1 MEVLSFTVAAKEA
14 IQQVMDS
21 QSVPDDY
28 FLRVGIRGGGCGS
41 MGYILGFDSK
51 KEEDKEYEVEGLK
64 VLIDQ
69 RHSMYVLG
77 MEVDFVENEEV
88 RGFVFNNPV
97 ARKD

>member
-1 MEVLSFTVAAKEA
+1 MKVLSFTTGAKQA

-21 QSVPDDY
+21 EAVPANY
-28 FLRVGIRGGGCGS
+28 HLRVGIRGGGCGS

-51 KEEDKEYEVEGLK
+51 KEEDQEYEVDGFK

-69 RHSMYVLG
+69 RHSMYVMG
-77 MEVDFVENEEV
+77 MEVDYVESEEV
-88 RGFVFNNPV
+88 KGFVFNNPV